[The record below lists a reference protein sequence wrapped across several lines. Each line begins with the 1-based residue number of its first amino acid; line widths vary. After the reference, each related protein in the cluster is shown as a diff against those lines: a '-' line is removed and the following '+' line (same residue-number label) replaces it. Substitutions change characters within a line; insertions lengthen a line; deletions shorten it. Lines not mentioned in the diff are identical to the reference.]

1 MKKIRIQRQTE
12 ELRDLE
18 PELEEERKQKQAV
31 VNAKKKLE
39 ELSRL
44 VEISPCDE
52 DRQSRLLANQAL
64 HSSPILHFLNCPT
77 QEAQQAVIA
86 QVYSNDTQVIFL
98 F

>member
-44 VEISPCDE
+44 VEISP
-52 DRQSRLLANQAL
+52 
-64 HSSPILHFLNCPT
+64 
-77 QEAQQAVIA
+77 
-86 QVYSNDTQVIFL
+86 
-98 F
+98 